1 MDINQPKKNLNQTP
15 FNQFSEKLI
24 SLNLKKK
31 KKKANNLDISKSPS
45 QKKYEIDEFE
55 DLTIENGS
63 KSYIEENDDN
73 NNNHIDSIEKN
84 QNDLLSL
91 LNQLKTQNSILKKS
105 TSNSINV
112 NIMNNKFKFSF
123 EGKKKTTKNKQS
135 KNENFNVTSKD
146 NISFRNNK
154 ESSPQK
160 DNNTNNY
167 LKESKSEKEE
177 EIEKTESNINKE
189 DLLKEIEEKKRLLEL
204 QEKEQREKIEK
215 ELREKLEKENKERIE
230 KEIKEKIEKEYR
242 EKIEREE
249 KERIEKEKKEKKE
262 KEEKKKLEREQR
274 EKELEEKLKMEREQR
289 EKELEEKLQKEREE
303 REKIQRE
310 LEEKLQKERKERE
323 RIEREL
329 KEKHEKEEKERI
341 ENEIK
346 AKQIE
351 ELRMQKEN
359 EEKKRLEILEKE
371 RKEQLEKE
379 KKEEE
384 ERTKKLNEEK
394 KIKNGFVEP
403 AMDKPLT
410 NTQESVPFAIDDIE
424 EIDEE
429 SEHTNEKIKIL
440 QSQISSGMLSPSGRF
455 DNNNPK
461 QSKKEEDQKEEDPSI
476 KNVINTFLS
485 PQKEE
490 EEENI
495 SIKQISIEEEKENPK
510 LKEIERVKA
519 LREKEKMELIKKIQ
533 PEEKIESNRS
543 KKKEEKKEVQKII
556 PQIVDIG
563 KILTTSKNYNENEM
577 IKIDKSKYTEITKI
591 ELKEKP
597 YLENSKDPPY
607 GYLLQRRRKA
617 FIDQS
622 YFNDYILKEKNII
635 DQIKKISQNYQDIL
649 EESLK
654 QFEQEKPF
662 NSIFNAVMGHD
673 NNFKEEMSEK
683 LKLDSILKQSQEK
696 SDEDKNMINFKQKMI
711 GPIESL
717 TNLAIYYSL
726 SLNDLSIMKNLAQH
740 FNYWRKIETDGD
752 SFYRTFMF
760 SLLEYYI
767 FTKNNHEIQKI
778 ILAITRLSDDEII
791 SNEQSVDF
799 NQILVIFYFIYE
811 QITKGNHYNAYK
823 ILLNA
828 YELEDNSFDTA
839 MTIYCRY
846 AIYCN
851 VDHLYNVYLRPKNSP
866 YGGAENSARE
876 SKANLD
882 GSTTID
888 KVSPSTIIKFGY
900 EPLKIVFSAIP
911 FIFNVN
917 LEIIALDGGLSMKG
931 NKIKVI
937 YSKFTDYSLNDLP
950 IISVG
955 YFLSSYHKIYT
966 KAYQN
971 KILKSSC
978 EDFFSPE
985 EFNEKGAVL
994 REVYIDPKEEQTI
1007 CEKCNT
1013 QRKMIYFP
1021 RHFLSTCG
1029 KCFLKDLEQILKCR
1043 AIDYGKEKYNNIEC
1057 KFTLYYYFRLFKRHT
1072 YKRKSLYKRL

>member
-1 MDINQPKKNLNQTP
+1 MDINQSKNTSNKIKTP

-31 KKKANNLDISKSPS
+31 KKKTNNLDISKSPS
-45 QKKYEIDEFE
+45 QKNYEIDEFD
-55 DLTIENGS
+55 DLTIDNGS
-63 KSYIEENDDN
+63 KSYIEENDDD
-73 NNNHIDSIEKN
+73 NNHIDSIEKN
-84 QNDLLSL
+84 QNDLMSL
-91 LNQLKTQNSILKKS
+91 LNKLKTQNSILKKS

-123 EGKKKTTKNKQS
+123 EGKKKAAKNKQT
-135 KNENFNVTSKD
+135 KNENFNVASKD
-146 NISFRNNK
+146 TISFRNNK
-154 ESSPQK
+154 ESSPKK
-160 DNNTNNY
+160 DNNTNNSP
-167 LKESKSEKEE
+167 KESKSFDEVIEKDE
-177 EIEKTESNINKE
+177 EIEKPESNINKE
-189 DLLKEIEEKKRLLEL
+189 DSIKAIEEKKRLLEL

-215 ELREKLEKENKERIE
+215 ELREKVEKENKERIE
-230 KEIKEKIEKEYR
+230 KEIKDKILKEYR

-249 KERIEKEKKEKKE
+249 RERIEKEKKEKEE
-262 KEEKKKLEREQR
+262 KEEKLKKEREQI
-274 EKELEEKLKMEREQR
+274 EKELEERLKKEREQR
-289 EKELEEKLQKEREE
+289 EKELEEKLQMEREE
-303 REKIQRE
+303 REKIQKE
-310 LEEKLQKERKERE
+310 LEEKLQKEREERE

-341 ENEIK
+341 ENELK
-346 AKQIE
+346 AKQME
-351 ELRMQKEN
+351 ELRIQKEN

-371 RKEQLEKE
+371 
-379 KKEEE
+379 KKIEEE
-384 ERTKKLNEEK
+384 KNRNVNEEK
-394 KIKNGFVEP
+394 KIKNAFVEP

-410 NTQESVPFAIDDIE
+410 NTQESLPFAIDDIE

-455 DNNNPK
+455 DNNNSK
-461 QSKKEEDQKEEDPSI
+461 QSKKEEDPSI

-490 EEENI
+490 EEEKI

-510 LKEIERVKA
+510 QKEIERVKA
-519 LREKEKMELIKKIQ
+519 LREREKMELIKKTQ

-543 KKKEEKKEVQKII
+543 KKEEKKEIQKII
-556 PQIVDIG
+556 PQIEDIG

-591 ELKEKP
+591 EVKEKP

-617 FIDQS
+617 FLEQS

-683 LKLDSILKQSQEK
+683 LKLDSILKESQEK
-696 SDEDKNMINFKQKMI
+696 SDEDNTMLNFKQKMI

-717 TNLAIYYSL
+717 TNLAIYYSM
-726 SLNDLSIMKNLAQH
+726 SLNDSSIMKNLTQH

-791 SNEQSVDF
+791 SNAQSVDF

-811 QITKGNHYNAYK
+811 QITKGNHYKAYK

-866 YGGAENSARE
+866 YGGGENSARD
-876 SKANLD
+876 SRANLD

-917 LEIIALDGGLSMKG
+917 LEIIALDGGLSMNG

-950 IISVG
+950 IISIG

-978 EDFFSPE
+978 EEFFSPE

-994 REVYIDPKEEQTI
+994 REVYIDPKEEQTT

-1013 QRKMIYFP
+1013 QGKMIYFP
-1021 RHFLSTCG
+1021 RHFLSACG
-1029 KCFLKDLEQILKCR
+1029 RCFLKDLEQILKCR
-1043 AIDYGKEKYNNIEC
+1043 AIDFAKEKYNNIEC
-1057 KFTLYYYFRLFKRHT
+1057 KFSLYNNFRLFKRHT
-1072 YKRKSLYKRL
+1072 DKRKSLHKRL